1 MKKFLRQSIYF
12 LMLTLVSNAVGWTF
26 NSEAVADVWFEAQ
39 INSSVVADQ
48 TFDEHAD
55 GETVSHQDPCNH
67 WCHAVGH
74 FMGLPSQATLH
85 FIAGYSSALLPRRSF
100 PSAQINSR
108 LIRRDFFS
116 FVFSQLATLISAE
129 FQRSLVW
136 RIRCLDCYCRWGWRR
151 CIPSLFLQKPSLP

>member
-12 LMLTLVSNAVGWTF
+12 LMLPLVSNAVGWTF

-74 FMGLPSQATLH
+74 FMGLPSQATFMTPYLSSNH
-85 FIAGYSSALLPRRSF
+85 FISLQAILLPYSPDDLFRPPRS
-100 PSAQINSR
+100 I
-108 LIRRDFFS
+108 
-116 FVFSQLATLISAE
+116 LA
-129 FQRSLVW
+129 
-136 RIRCLDCYCRWGWRR
+136 
-151 CIPSLFLQKPSLP
+151 